1 MSTTSPNPVSHA
13 ARRAEALGYSQ
24 PSEVFE
30 ALADHANDL
39 ESARDA
45 AVAQSDERLRL
56 LTAEIEASADLRR
69 RLQQES
75 DARAA
80 LAAENDRLRDQ
91 LEQSEASRR
100 TLVNMELR
108 ARGAAQD
115 YYESATDI
123 LDCFR
128 DAAKAAGWS
137 RCGECDGEGA
147 DWETREGRY
156 PWSDPEPT
164 GERLDP
170 IDDPCFACD
179 GLGYEVPKSAK
190 EEN

>member
-30 ALADHANDL
+30 ALADHANDHANDL

-45 AVAQSDERLRL
+45 AV
-56 LTAEIEASADLRR
+56 
-69 RLQQES
+69 
-75 DARAA
+75 A

-100 TLVNMELR
+100 SLVNMELR